1 MLVRLSSVGVAAEH
15 VGPALRCASL
25 QMGYLKKDS
34 DGSLL
39 YSVVNTAEPDADG
52 AWPRAGLGLV
62 SAVPGS
68 FGFVARLRSRLPV
81 QSRPQPHS
89 VDESHP
95 VLLPCPPPPV
105 YDTQPAYD
113 TWTGAVIQRGQ
124 GCCSDLFCPRV

>member
-1 MLVRLSSVGVAAEH
+1 
-15 VGPALRCASL
+15 
-25 QMGYLKKDS
+25 MGYLKKDS

-52 AWPRAGLGLV
+52 AWPQAGLGLV
-62 SAVPGS
+62 SAAPGS

-81 QSRPQPHS
+81 QSRPQSHG
-89 VDESHP
+89 VDKSHP

-113 TWTGAVIQRGQ
+113 TWTGGSHPTGAGVLLRPFLPQ
-124 GCCSDLFCPRV
+124 GLA